1 MPGVLS
7 GLLILPL
14 IGAALI
20 LLVRGE
26 DEAAL
31 SNIRYIA
38 LLTTLVTFL
47 LSLGRLVAV
56 RSGEFGLPAC
66 RAGVLGFVLDHL
78 QARC

>member
-31 SNIRYIA
+31 SNIRYMA
-38 LLTTLVTFL
+38 LFTTVVTFVF
-47 LSLGRLVAV
+47 SLWAW
-56 RSGEFGLPAC
+56 
-66 RAGVLGFVLDHL
+66 
-78 QARC
+78 